1 MQTMDKLGAVEAVV
15 ELEVTVALTEVV
27 AVL

>member
-1 MQTMDKLGAVEAVV
+1 VQTMDKLGAVEAVV
-15 ELEVTVALTEVV
+15 ELEVTVASTEVV

>member
-1 MQTMDKLGAVEAVV
+1 MDKLGAVEAVV
-15 ELEVTVALTEVV
+15 ELEGTVALTEVV